1 MIVDNFTHSVET
13 GGNVMSKDV
22 RGNSWDSLNPVSK
35 ISFAVA
41 IAAFGTA
48 LLGLVINQI
57 FTGWMAAGGMA
68 GVGLFYLA
76 IGILNLEWR
85 SSPVTEDQKDEE
97 AMVANT
103 LHMPSVADTSGMT
116 GERVRR
122 TPHVDHKH
130 SREKELVGTR
140 D

>member
-1 MIVDNFTHSVET
+1 
-13 GGNVMSKDV
+13 MSRDF
-22 RGNSWDSLNPVSK
+22 RRNAWTTLNPVSK

-57 FTGWMAAGGMA
+57 LTGWMAAGGMT

-76 IGILNLEWR
+76 IGVLNLDWR
-85 SSPVTEDQKDEE
+85 SSSIPAEVQEE
-97 AMVANT
+97 EE
-103 LHMPSVADTSGMT
+103 SVAAPYHWPSAADTGSHT

-122 TPHVDHKH
+122 TPHTDHKH
-130 SREKELVGTR
+130 AQKKELVSTR

>member
-1 MIVDNFTHSVET
+1 
-13 GGNVMSKDV
+13 MSQDV
-22 RGNSWDSLNPVSK
+22 RGNAWDSLNPVSK

-41 IAAFGTA
+41 IAAFATA

-76 IGILNLEWR
+76 IGVLNLEWR
-85 SSPVTEDQKDEE
+85 SAPIPEDQKDEE
-97 AMVANT
+97 ATIANT
-103 LHMPSVADTSGMT
+103 LYQPTIAETNGMT

-122 TPHVDHKH
+122 SPHVDHKH
-130 SREKELVGTR
+130 SREKELVGAH

>member
-1 MIVDNFTHSVET
+1 
-13 GGNVMSKDV
+13 MSQDF
-22 RGNSWDSLNPVSK
+22 RRTAWTSLNPVSK
-35 ISFAVA
+35 VSFAVA

-76 IGILNLEWR
+76 IGVLNLEWR
-85 SSPVTEDQKDEE
+85 SSSIPRDDQDAEESVT
-97 AMVANT
+97 T
-103 LHMPSVADTSGMT
+103 TYYRPSIAEVGSHT

-122 TPHVDHKH
+122 TPHADHKH
-130 SREKELVGTR
+130 AREKELVSTR